1 MKMIRAVIRPEREEA
16 VLNTLEAAGFP
27 AVTKMDVLGRGRQ
40 KGIQYGGALYDELA
54 KTLLMLV
61 VEDAKLPAALEAIRS
76 GAITGNP
83 GDGKIIVSPVE
94 EMVTIRTGQRGS
106 NGSV

>member
-27 AVTKMDVLGRGRQ
+27 AVTKMDVLGRGKQ
-40 KGIQYGGALYDELA
+40 KGIQVGSAVYDELA
-54 KTLLMLV
+54 KTLIMLV
-61 VEDAKLPAALEAIRS
+61 VDDAKLPAALDAIRS
-76 GAITGNP
+76 GAVTGNP

-94 EMVTIRTGQRGS
+94 EVYTIRTGHTGI
-106 NGSV
+106 